1 MKTKQENGQGIT
13 PGNAFITRVQVSADA
28 GQDYRGER
36 DYRTVFHVTELE
48 RLYVDVSVLNKRV
61 GEEAWSGV
69 LSFRLLYLAEGKTV
83 CLSDKQVNL
92 KFAAG
97 GAEGIY
103 SGCFA
108 KEDLPGDGWQEG
120 VYRVEVEM
128 EGCKVQSED
137 IYLDPGDGKAASSF
151 RIIHAALDR
160 VCGETEEMAARRAH
174 SFRMMAKDGL
184 ENVRFLLV
192 AQNLLGKEWVYE
204 FIIRVVARDGRLKA
218 ARRAKAAQFMKDQ
231 AGNSL
236 LCFGM
241 DLGLFFARGVG
252 VFCNKYRLWI
262 M

>member
-69 LSFRLLYLAEGKTV
+69 LSFRLLYLAEGKAV

-108 KEDLPGDGWQEG
+108 KE
-120 VYRVEVEM
+120 
-128 EGCKVQSED
+128 K
-137 IYLDPGDGKAASSF
+137 
-151 RIIHAALDR
+151 
-160 VCGETEEMAARRAH
+160 
-174 SFRMMAKDGL
+174 
-184 ENVRFLLV
+184 
-192 AQNLLGKEWVYE
+192 
-204 FIIRVVARDGRLKA
+204 
-218 ARRAKAAQFMKDQ
+218 
-231 AGNSL
+231 
-236 LCFGM
+236 
-241 DLGLFFARGVG
+241 
-252 VFCNKYRLWI
+252 
-262 M
+262 